1 MSVIRETQDR
11 SDPQQNYSLD
21 PTKISIGA
29 AGGLAETSGTIPEPP
44 PIIQPGAD
52 EGNRKQRALEALE
65 SLRGIG
71 SGVPQE
77 PENLRTYN
85 PPLPDEPLNIPE
97 IGTQF
102 VSNIGD
108 AMGKGVVNPPLYNA
122 QKSGSRFDN
131 LLGIQRQRPPSE
143 NNEIFGPVLP
153 ISPDESK
160 RIEVIDPIT
169 GSRTFK
175 KVSNLFGKAPILGP
189 FGGNFV
195 SGFGGIINGTQQL
208 TNQLLRG
215 DLTAEE
221 KVSESFK
228 VIEQLSASWLQ
239 SLKVAESLG
248 FDPDAIDRRAWGY
261 KEFEDG
267 VVFNPLGNN
276 PVLRKALMK
285 DPVGFVGNLAI
296 ASLENPLGA
305 IATIGAG
312 SEWGDSG
319 PGAFGMLMYAL
330 TNITSLPISAVQDL
344 HTLVKEGNPYGT
356 LVNGK
361 FLRSIQG
368 RDYSFTA
375 AQRVLPDGTVDNRL
389 SLWAQQAEEPKTWE
403 EWAQRNWLSSGIIN
417 SGDFIRKSLTGESG
431 LDNPVSFF
439 GIKPPK
445 NMIGLSEF
453 VTAMVL
459 DGGVDFASGSALLKL
474 QDVHASNKAFNSAI
488 KGAPTPFDSLEV
500 LQARQARNS
509 KRIKQL
515 QNRFVKNGGLNAKDT
530 DELRNLNI
538 MAQENQRLVDRV
550 SDWGSPLEV
559 PTDLTPRGV
568 VKELARSD
576 EVIQT
581 TENLQRV
588 TSAGGIDAKAPGQD
602 IVPQKPVDGFVV
614 NADGTI
620 NFAYDPKA
628 TPKPQGVTLTS
639 VDTGFSTNQADD
651 ILTTL
656 PDGTSVAKGPTN
668 FDPATGMFKRN
679 TGAVMEGVPPVGQAA
694 VLPPRP
700 NFDTLETAT
709 VNNPAASA
717 KIERAKQHFIRL
729 EADELEESTVI
740 EPEVLGGEP
749 RVVDIIPEEED
760 TIIEVAASSDGL
772 IRGRVREKLL
782 RQQRDLPGV
791 SERAALPEVQEV
803 VEAAPDLEQQLQ
815 RVNRIIDDPELFNA
829 LPEAEQ
835 AELRAIKA
843 EIDEAL
849 GVAPEVEDIAD
860 TAAQQLQ
867 RVDRILNDPELFNAL
882 PEADQA
888 ELRAIKAELEGQRV
902 EAPIEPEPLEPTIV
916 SAQALPQREV
926 IAQAVET
933 AKRTTNI
940 EDFVDDTGRIRVE
953 EITQIIEDLSDSQI
967 NVMTTF
973 NRARADLV
981 NLKTQPIKGDE
992 VIGVP
997 TPASI
1002 KNIQDTARY
1011 LAVKE
1016 QIFNSYFAR
1025 NSKEVSAAIT
1035 RGERFITELQEKI
1048 SVAEEALGNLDPA
1061 SVAAGELLD
1070 RLATLEDLADDIQ
1083 KNIDFLGAKSQTGQ
1097 RGRLARLRAAY
1108 RKGKIPEPGQP
1119 KRTLPVSPENRRE
1132 ITRVKAI
1139 IDELDNQ
1146 ITRTTNPENI
1156 RQLEAT
1162 KRVAQERLKELQT
1175 PVEAPVD
1182 VEQLQNIRAEV
1193 AEDVEQATAR
1203 IIGGD
1208 VPPPPPPRDPG
1219 LTAPAPE
1226 PLDPTIAAADDLP
1239 TPQAEPLDDLDELDS
1254 EASTILETIA
1264 STENLEATTIIE
1276 NLEHTQTELES
1287 VISSLQEAYVALPP
1301 ASPQRKLLEAAI
1313 DETVGE
1319 HKKIQSQINRTR
1331 LGEVT
1336 SDGFERNIEF
1346 EYDPND
1352 YRSAASPFNEAE
1364 DPAQVYVPWVEAD
1377 GNIHRTPMS
1386 EFRQDN
1392 LGSAEVR
1399 PEMMDA
1405 YPFENVVGD
1414 LANQPDNYVENFYS
1428 HLVKK
1433 VTQMEAMYTEEAAKF
1448 QKLLSKVPTTSW
1460 KRKPIQKNL
1469 PQQATTTLPDQ
1480 FADRVAKNK
1489 VINNADGLGNGVQP
1503 VYHGTRGRDIALT
1516 SNPIEVS
1523 ASGPLGVGTYLTT
1536 DPENAVNYARSM
1548 GVPNRPNV
1556 DGTQFNANVGSV
1568 FRVTINSDRILDARK
1583 ALPKAVKAELKNVLT
1598 DTTSAQFKTLL
1609 GNNAGGEQLA
1619 IALGK
1624 AIDNANNHRQLID
1637 QIDIAIDVWA
1647 RQALGTANLPEEVVL
1662 QTQRAVAITYR
1673 SFGIDAVQMTK
1684 KLKGY
1689 VDPITEIAVINPQV
1703 MRATAVQ
1710 DMKVP
1715 SPVRQAAHRSNAE
1728 VITNKIYKTKRT
1740 RDAAIEAKMKLA
1752 SQRSHET
1759 GKRYKKLTEQLDE
1772 VGSVRADRKIQQE
1785 IDRVD
1790 AFYKKFDA
1798 DENLFGA
1805 ANERIRARNASRT
1818 VPNQFKTQASF
1829 EDLPYKLNPDGSP
1842 KIDFKDFNEFLKK
1855 QKDKGIKISDEIE
1868 DRMRRLYTEYVTNQA
1883 ATQTQQQAMAQ
1894 KEKIIQ
1900 GIVDTAFSQ
1909 HITDMVNLNET
1920 SVGRFQQW
1928 MAMLFDYKWQALNPT
1943 VLSEAGKIRSTLS
1956 KASNVANGLIE
1967 QYARFQIAPLV
1978 DEFMKIG
1985 RAHLKP
1991 KVGHTL
1997 DFRRLMMDVLEIGAF
2012 EKLNAQARLMPG
2024 ARALQKAKYDRLI
2037 NELQQFIDEPV
2048 IESLLDFSR
2057 RISASAD
2064 EVRMVANS
2072 AGLSLGRV
2080 NGIGYVERV
2089 LDPDVL
2095 RWWRATERKT
2105 KAKAFS
2111 KFVDDTAKRL
2121 DVNVQ
2126 KSRGSFVFVPEDI
2139 DVLATL
2145 LRKDRDELMA
2155 MVDNNEL
2162 YDYLRAQDPK
2172 VTQALE
2178 DFGILS
2184 KIHLSNREATEF
2196 LLEQFGDNL
2205 PELINKE
2212 LFLTNPQDAFK
2223 QYANSLREQVQRS
2236 GVFKLLFGQGTK
2248 NGWIVP
2254 ASVYDALPA
2263 NAAEAKRI
2271 RDIGIPELFGE
2282 KAGKLSKDDF
2292 VELPASVIEKWAPAY
2307 KADGTVFVHKTV
2319 NNQIN
2324 SMVNLFGHPESA
2336 NVVFQAAYSLS
2347 RFWNEAMLLGKNFWY
2362 TANIALDSIKQAF
2375 AAGTDLM
2382 QFPKAM
2388 HAITRI
2394 ILRNDLSGL
2403 DNTRKVFASFGGK
2416 LVTEKQMTLDFF
2428 QMWGK
2433 TLAPQQI
2440 KGIGTTKKTLVQLNP
2455 VRGARWYAN
2464 FIQSFGPHEAGKSL
2478 LQDVRALQS
2487 SVFDKF
2493 GRAAAHAE
2501 MIARY
2506 AAYRTW
2512 MDRSPA
2518 KLNNK
2523 IGLTAKKFAH
2533 YYTAEEITDPN
2544 KAWRHMEDYF
2554 TNWDT
2559 VGTVPGLVGLFR
2571 PFLSY
2576 GLWNSPSQVRQ
2587 FIKNPQGYRNQ
2598 ARMMYYMNQ
2607 RLFAKEDMN
2616 EAAMPTWM
2624 SDSYYTGY
2632 DIEGNPMMLLPHGF
2646 DTRFDAITSLEKT
2659 EQQFLSDQK
2668 ILSGSTKEKLEQMQ
2682 REVDDVTLFGQ
2693 LLGKSAITKTL
2704 VELATGET
2712 LTNVP
2717 IVDPTTGRGP
2727 LTGLPWRAE
2736 HLLLAYPPLKAIVKT
2751 NPGNILGR
2759 PEMRD
2764 SETGQVISPGVPGL
2778 IGGHIPVERGSNL
2791 DKYLRNPE
2799 TATNFE
2805 KGMRLL
2811 ARIGGPVRFIDRA
2824 SNMRTTMR
2832 QMNRLLRETT
2842 KQKAELEA
2850 KYDKML
2856 KEGRDKTSPK
2866 IFKET
2871 ETKLRRMIWYRM
2883 NLQKDMTVMNLYFRA
2898 NNLATDK
2905 DITVIDKLELE
2916 NFVRENGSPIYEE
2929 FVEKSIDD
2937 LNLLIELMPEEFE

>member
-1 MSVIRETQDR
+1 MSVIRETQNR

-29 AGGLAETSGTIPEPP
+29 AGGLAETSGTIPEPS
-44 PIIQPGAD
+44 PIIQPGFD

-65 SLRGIG
+65 GIG
-71 SGVPQE
+71 EIGSNIPQR

-122 QKSGSRFDN
+122 QKGGSRFDN
-131 LLGIQRQRPPSE
+131 LLGVQRQRPPSD
-143 NNEIFGPVLP
+143 NPDIFGPPRQVATDEGKP
-153 ISPDESK
+153 IE
-160 RIEVIDPIT
+160 IVDPIT

-175 KVSNLFGKAPILGP
+175 KVSNLLGKSPILGP

-228 VIEQLSASWLQ
+228 VMEALSAEWLQ
-239 SLKVAESLG
+239 SLKIAESLG

-267 VVFNPLGNN
+267 TVFNPLGNI
-276 PVLRKALMK
+276 PVMQKAFMK
-285 DPVGFVGNLAI
+285 DPLGFVGNLAV
-296 ASLENPLGA
+296 ASAENPLGA
-305 IATIGAG
+305 IATLGAG
-312 SEWGDSG
+312 SEWGEAG
-319 PGAFGMLMYAL
+319 PGAFGMAMYAL
-330 TNITSLPISAVQDL
+330 TNITSLPIAAVQDL
-344 HTLVKEGNPYGT
+344 HTLVKEGNLYSTT
-356 LVNGK
+356 LNGK
-361 FLRSIQG
+361 FLRSLQG
-368 RDYSFTA
+368 RDYSFTS

-389 SLWAQQAEEPKTWE
+389 SLWAQQQEEPKTWE
-403 EWAQRNWLSSGIIN
+403 DWAKRNWIAAGYIN
-417 SGDFIRKSLTGESG
+417 TGDYVRKALTGESG

-453 VTAMVL
+453 AVGMVL
-459 DGGVDFASGSALLKL
+459 DGGVDFASASAFTKL
-474 QDVHASNKAFNSAI
+474 QDVHASNKAFNSAV

-500 LQARQARNS
+500 LQARQTRNS
-509 KRIKQL
+509 KRIRQL
-515 QNRFVKNGGLNAKDT
+515 QNRFVKNGGLNAADT

-576 EVIQT
+576 ELIEE
-581 TENLQRV
+581 TENIQRV

-602 IVPQKPVDGFVV
+602 IAPQKPVDGFVV
-614 NADGTI
+614 RDDGTI
-620 NFAYDPKA
+620 DFAYDPKA
-628 TPKPQGVTLTS
+628 TPRPKGVTLNS

-651 ILTTL
+651 ILVSL

-679 TGAVMEGVPPVGQAA
+679 TGAVMEGIPPTGQAA

-700 NFDTLETAT
+700 NFEQLETT
-709 VNNPAASA
+709 VVNNPTASA
-717 KIERAKQHFIRL
+717 KIEQAKQHFIRL
-729 EADELEESTVI
+729 EADDLEESTVI
-740 EPEVLGGEP
+740 EPTVLGGEF
-749 RVVDIIPEEED
+749 RVVDIIPEEEN
-760 TIIEVAASSDGL
+760 TIIEVAASPDGL
-772 IRGRVREKLL
+772 IRGRVREKLQARQL

-791 SERAALPEVQEV
+791 PERAALPEGQ
-803 VEAAPDLEQQLQ
+803 
-815 RVNRIIDDPELFNA
+815 
-829 LPEAEQ
+829 
-835 AELRAIKA
+835 
-843 EIDEAL
+843 
-849 GVAPEVEDIAD
+849 VA
-860 TAAQQLQ
+860 
-867 RVDRILNDPELFNAL
+867 
-882 PEADQA
+882 
-888 ELRAIKAELEGQRV
+888 
-902 EAPIEPEPLEPTIV
+902 EPLEPTIAT
-916 SAQALPQREV
+916 AQALPQREV

-940 EDFVDDTGRIRVE
+940 EDFVDDAGRIKVE
-953 EITQIIEDLSDSQI
+953 EITQVIEDLSDSQI
-967 NVMTTF
+967 NVMETF

-981 NLKTQPIKGDE
+981 NLRTQPIKGAE

-1002 KNIQDTARY
+1002 KNIQDTSRY

-1016 QIFNSYFAR
+1016 QIFNSYFAQ

-1035 RGERFITELQEKI
+1035 RGQRFITELQQKI
-1048 SVAEEALGNLDPA
+1048 FAAEEALGKLDPA
-1061 SVAAGELLD
+1061 SDAAGELLD

-1097 RGRLARLRAAY
+1097 RGRLSRLRAAY
-1108 RKGKIPEPGQP
+1108 RKGKIPEPEG
-1119 KRTLPVSPENRRE
+1119 V
-1132 ITRVKAI
+1132 
-1139 IDELDNQ
+1139 
-1146 ITRTTNPENI
+1146 
-1156 RQLEAT
+1156 
-1162 KRVAQERLKELQT
+1162 T
-1175 PVEAPVD
+1175 P
-1182 VEQLQNIRAEV
+1182 R
-1193 AEDVEQATAR
+1193 
-1203 IIGGD
+1203 
-1208 VPPPPPPRDPG
+1208 
-1219 LTAPAPE
+1219 APE
-1226 PLDPTIAAADDLP
+1226 PLEPTIAAADDLAI
-1239 TPQAEPLDDLDELDS
+1239 Q
-1254 EASTILETIA
+1254 
-1264 STENLEATTIIE
+1264 
-1276 NLEHTQTELES
+1276 NLEHTQSELES
-1287 VISSLQEAYVALPP
+1287 VISNLQEAYVALPP
-1301 ASPQRKLLEAAI
+1301 GPQRKLLEAAI

-1331 LGEVT
+1331 LGDVT
-1336 SDGFERNIEF
+1336 SDGFSRNIEF

-1352 YRSAASPFNEAE
+1352 YRSASSPFNEAE

-1377 GNIHRTPMS
+1377 GKIHRTPIS
-1386 EFRQDN
+1386 EFRAGN
-1392 LGSAEVR
+1392 LGTAEVR

-1414 LANQPDNYVENFYS
+1414 LASQPDNYVENFYS

-1448 QKLLSKVPTTSW
+1448 QKLLEKIPTTSW

-1489 VINNADGLGNGVQP
+1489 VINNADGLGDGVQP

-1516 SNPIEVS
+1516 SDPVEVS
-1523 ASGPLGVGTYLTT
+1523 ASGPMGVGTYLTT

-1583 ALPKAVKAELKNVLT
+1583 AIPKAVKAELKNVLA
-1598 DTTSAQFKTLL
+1598 DTTSQQFKTLL
-1609 GNNAGGEQLA
+1609 GNNAGGDQLA

-1624 AIDNANNHRQLID
+1624 AIDNANNHKQLID

-1647 RQALGTANLPEEVVL
+1647 RQTLGTANLPEEIVL
-1662 QTQRAVAITYR
+1662 QTQRAVALTYR
-1673 SFGIDAVQMTK
+1673 SFGIDAVQITK

-1728 VITNKIYKTKRT
+1728 VITNKIYGTKRT
-1740 RDAAIEAKMKLA
+1740 SDAAVEAKMKLA

-1759 GKRYKKLTEQLDE
+1759 GKRYKKLTEQLNE

-1805 ANERIRARNASRT
+1805 VNERIRARNASRT
-1818 VPNQFKTQASF
+1818 VPNQLKTQADF

-1883 ATQTQQQAMAQ
+1883 ATQTTQQAMAQ

-1920 SVGRFQQW
+1920 SIGRFQQW
-1928 MAMLFDYKWQALNPT
+1928 MAMLFDYKWQALNPR
-1943 VLSEAGKIRSTLS
+1943 VLSEAGFVRDALA

-1985 RAHLKP
+1985 KAHLKP
-1991 KVGHTL
+1991 KVGHKL

-2012 EKLNAQARLMPG
+2012 EKLNAQARLMPE
-2024 ARALQKAKYDRLI
+2024 ARALQKAKYDKLI
-2037 NELQQFIDEPV
+2037 DELKQFVDEPV

-2064 EVRMVANS
+2064 EVRMVAN
-2072 AGLSLGRV
+2072 AVGLNLGRV
-2080 NGIGYVERV
+2080 QGIGYVERV

-2111 KFVDDTAKRL
+2111 RFVDDSAKRL

-2126 KSRGSFVFVPEDI
+2126 KSRGSFVFVPEDV

-2145 LRKDRDELMA
+2145 LKKDRDELMA
-2155 MVDNNEL
+2155 MMDNNEL
-2162 YDYLRAQDPK
+2162 YDYLRAQDSA

-2184 KIHLSNREATEF
+2184 KVHLSNREATEF

-2212 LFLTNPQDAFK
+2212 LFLTNPEDAFK

-2254 ASVYDALPA
+2254 SSVYDALPA

-2271 RDIGIPELFGE
+2271 QDIGIPELFGGVS
-2282 KAGKLSKDDF
+2282 GKLSKDDF

-2307 KADGTVFVHKTV
+2307 KAEGTVFVHKTV
-2319 NNQIN
+2319 NNQMN

-2347 RFWNEAMLLGKNFWY
+2347 RFWNEAMLLGKTGWY
-2362 TANIALDSIKQAF
+2362 TTNIAIDSIKQAF

-2388 HAITRI
+2388 NVITRG
-2394 ILRNDLSGL
+2394 ILRGDLSGL
-2403 DNTRKVFASFGGK
+2403 NDTRKVFASFGGK
-2416 LVTEKQMTLDFF
+2416 LVTEKQMTLDFL

-2433 TLAPQQI
+2433 NLAPQALQDI
-2440 KGIGTTKKTLVQLNP
+2440 EGGRNLRNLQKMLNP
-2455 VRGARWYAN
+2455 IRGARWYTN
-2464 FIQSFGPHEAGKSL
+2464 FIQSFGPTEALGAV
-2478 LQDVRALQS
+2478 LQDARALQAT
-2487 SVFDKF
+2487 VFSKF
-2493 GRAAAHAE
+2493 FGKTAAHAE

-2518 KLNNK
+2518 KLQNK

-2559 VGTVPGLVGLFR
+2559 VGKVPGMVGLLR

-2576 GLWNSPSQVRQ
+2576 GMWNSPSQVRQ
-2587 FIKNPQGYRNQ
+2587 FIKNPLGYRNQ

-2616 EAAMPTWM
+2616 ESSIPTWM

-2632 DIEGNPMMLLPHGF
+2632 DIEGTPMMLLPHGF

-2659 EQQFLSDQK
+2659 EQRFLADQN
-2668 ILSGSTKEKLEQMQ
+2668 ILTGSTKEKLEQMQ
-2682 REVDDVTLFGQ
+2682 REVDDVTLFRQ
-2693 LLGKSAITKTL
+2693 LLDKSPITKTL
-2704 VELATGET
+2704 VELSTGET
-2712 LTNVP
+2712 LDNVP
-2717 IVDPTTGRGP
+2717 VVDPITGRGP
-2727 LTGLPWRAE
+2727 LTGMPWQAE
-2736 HLLLAYPPLKAIVKT
+2736 HLLMAYPPLKAIVKT

-2759 PEMRD
+2759 PEIRD
-2764 SETGQVISPGVPGL
+2764 SETGQVIAPGVPGL

-2824 SNMRTTMR
+2824 SNMRMTMR
-2832 QMNRLLRETT
+2832 QMNRLLRDTT

-2856 KEGRDKTSPK
+2856 KDGRDKTSPK

-2871 ETKLRRMIWYRM
+2871 ETKLRRMIWFRM
-2883 NLQKDMTVMNLYFRA
+2883 NLQKDMTVMNLYFKA

-2905 DITVIDKLELE
+2905 DIIAIDKLELE

-2937 LNLLIELMPEEFE
+2937 LNLLIELVPEEFN

>member
-11 SDPQQNYSLD
+11 NDPQQNYSLD
-21 PTKISIGA
+21 PTKISIGN
-29 AGGLAETSGTIPEPP
+29 AGGLAETSGTIPEPS
-44 PIIQPGAD
+44 PIILPGAD

-65 SLRGIG
+65 GIG
-71 SGVPQE
+71 EIDSNIPQQFE
-77 PENLRTYN
+77 DLRTYN

-122 QKSGSRFDN
+122 QKGGSRFDN
-131 LLGIQRQRPPSE
+131 LLGVQGQRPPSD
-143 NNEIFGPVLP
+143 NPDIFGPPRQVAV
-153 ISPDESK
+153 DESK
-160 RIEVIDPIT
+160 PIRVTDPVT
-169 GSRTFK
+169 GETTLK
-175 KVSNLFGKAPILGP
+175 KVSNFLGKAPLIGS

-195 SGFGGIINGTQQL
+195 SEFSGIINGTQQI

-228 VIEQLSASWLQ
+228 VMEALSAEWLQ
-239 SLKVAESLG
+239 RLNVAETLG
-248 FDPDAIDRRAWGY
+248 FNPDAIDRRAWGY

-267 VVFNPLGNN
+267 TVFNPLGNI
-276 PVLRKALMK
+276 PVMQQAFMK
-285 DPVGFVGNLAI
+285 DPMGFIGNLAV
-296 ASLENPLGA
+296 ASTENPLGA

-312 SEWGDSG
+312 SEWGDAG
-319 PGAFGMLMYAL
+319 PGAFGALMYGL
-330 TNITSLPISAVQDL
+330 TNITSAPIAAVQDL
-344 HTLVKEGNPYGT
+344 HTLVKEGNPYSVA
-356 LVNGK
+356 LNGK
-361 FLRSIQG
+361 FLRSLQG

-375 AQRVLPDGTVDNRL
+375 AQRINSETGEVDNRL
-389 SLWAQQAEEPKTWE
+389 SLWAAHLEEPKTWE
-403 EWAQRNWLSSGIIN
+403 DWAKRNWLAAGYIN
-417 SGDFIRKSLTGESG
+417 TGDYIRKTLTGESG

-445 NMIGLSEF
+445 NIIGLQEF
-453 VTAMVL
+453 AMSMVL
-459 DGGVDFASGSALLKL
+459 DGGVDFATGSAFMKL
-474 QDVHASNKAFNSAI
+474 QDIHASNKAFNSAV

-500 LQARQARNS
+500 LQARQTRNS

-538 MAQENQRLVDRV
+538 MAQENQRLIDRV

-559 PTDLTPRGV
+559 PTDLSPEGV
-568 VKELARSD
+568 VRELARSD
-576 EVIQT
+576 EIIQE
-581 TENLQRV
+581 TENIQRV

-614 NADGTI
+614 NPDGSI

-651 ILTTL
+651 ILVSL

-668 FDPATGMFKRN
+668 FDPSTGVFKRK
-679 TGAVMEGVPPVGQAA
+679 TGAVMEGTPPVGQAA
-694 VLPPRP
+694 ELPPAPVVGR
-700 NFDTLETAT
+700 LEEIAERQRGLEFLDEKIAQLEEAVRTAT
-709 VNNPAASA
+709 TAEEQRGFAAGVVQVRKQRVEAARKLDALKNQTDNPVVAG
-717 KIERAKQHFIRL
+717 KLEQAKQHYLRL
-729 EADELEESTVI
+729 VEDDLEETTAAI
-740 EPEVLGGEP
+740 QPDVLGAEP
-749 RVVDIIPEEED
+749 QVLAPITPEEE
-760 TIIEVAASSDGL
+760 TIIQVAASPDGL
-772 IRGRVREKLL
+772 IRGRVEEKLRL
-782 RQQRDLPGV
+782 RRQQEITGVPGREAPTV
-791 SERAALPEVQEV
+791 RSRAALPEGQ
-803 VEAAPDLEQQLQ
+803 
-815 RVNRIIDDPELFNA
+815 
-829 LPEAEQ
+829 
-835 AELRAIKA
+835 
-843 EIDEAL
+843 
-849 GVAPEVEDIAD
+849 IA
-860 TAAQQLQ
+860 
-867 RVDRILNDPELFNAL
+867 
-882 PEADQA
+882 
-888 ELRAIKAELEGQRV
+888 
-902 EAPIEPEPLEPTIV
+902 EPLEPTIAT
-916 SAQALPQREV
+916 AQALPQRE
-926 IAQAVET
+926 IISQAVST
-933 AKRTTNI
+933 AKRTTNVA
-940 EDFVDDTGRIRVE
+940 DFVDDAGRIKVE
-953 EITQIIEDLSDSQI
+953 EITQVIEDLSDSQI
-967 NVMTTF
+967 NVMETF
-973 NRARADLV
+973 NKARADLV
-981 NLKTQPIKGDE
+981 NLKTQPIKGAE

-1002 KNIQDTARY
+1002 KNIQDTSRY

-1016 QIFNSYFAR
+1016 QIFNSYFAQ
-1025 NSKEVSAAIT
+1025 NSKEVSSAIT
-1035 RGERFITELQEKI
+1035 RGERFITELQVKI
-1048 SVAEEALGNLDPA
+1048 SAAEEALGKLDPA
-1061 SVAAGELLD
+1061 SDAAGELLD

-1097 RGRLARLRAAY
+1097 RGRLSRLRAAY
-1108 RKGKIPEPGQP
+1108 RKGKIAEPEG
-1119 KRTLPVSPENRRE
+1119 V
-1132 ITRVKAI
+1132 
-1139 IDELDNQ
+1139 
-1146 ITRTTNPENI
+1146 
-1156 RQLEAT
+1156 
-1162 KRVAQERLKELQT
+1162 T
-1175 PVEAPVD
+1175 PRPP
-1182 VEQLQNIRAEV
+1182 EV
-1193 AEDVEQATAR
+1193 A
-1203 IIGGD
+1203 
-1208 VPPPPPPRDPG
+1208 
-1219 LTAPAPE
+1219 APTPE
-1226 PLDPTIAAADDLP
+1226 PLEPTIAAADDLP
-1239 TPQAEPLDDLDELDS
+1239 TPQAELLEPTIAAADDLV
-1254 EASTILETIA
+1254 IQ
-1264 STENLEATTIIE
+1264 

-1287 VISSLQEAYVALPP
+1287 IISNLQEAYIALPP

-1319 HKKIQSQINRTR
+1319 HKKIQSQINRAR
-1331 LGEVT
+1331 LGDVT
-1336 SDGFERNIEF
+1336 SDGFDRNIEF
-1346 EYDPND
+1346 DYDPND

-1364 DPAQVYVPWVEAD
+1364 DPAQVYVPWVDAD
-1377 GNIHRTPMS
+1377 GKIHRTPMS
-1386 EFRQDN
+1386 EFRAGN
-1392 LGSAEVR
+1392 LGTAEVR

-1405 YPFENVVGD
+1405 YPFENIVGD
-1414 LANQPDNYVENFYS
+1414 LSQQPDNYVENFYS

-1433 VTQMEAMYTEEAAKF
+1433 VTQIEAMYVEEAAKF
-1448 QKLLSKVPTTSW
+1448 QKLLEKIPTTSW

-1469 PQQATTTLPDQ
+1469 PQQATTTLPGQ
-1480 FADRVAKNK
+1480 LADRVVRNR
-1489 VINNADGLGNGVQP
+1489 VINNADGLGDGVQP

-1536 DPENAVNYARSM
+1536 EPENAANYARSM

-1583 ALPKAVKAELKNVLT
+1583 AIPKAIKAELKNVLT
-1598 DTTSAQFKTLL
+1598 DTTSAQFRTLL

-1624 AIDNANNHRQLID
+1624 AIDNANNHKQLID

-1647 RQALGTANLPEEVVL
+1647 RKTLGTANLPEEIVL

-1715 SPVRQAAHRSNAE
+1715 SPIRQAAHRSNAE
-1728 VITNKIYKTKRT
+1728 VISNKIYGTKRT
-1740 RDAAIEAKMKLA
+1740 KDAAFEAKMKLA
-1752 SQRSHET
+1752 SQRVHET
-1759 GKRYKKLTEQLDE
+1759 GKRYKKATEQLNE
-1772 VGSVRADRKIQQE
+1772 VGAIRADRKIQQE

-1790 AFYKKFDA
+1790 ASYKKFDA

-1805 ANERIRARNASRT
+1805 ANERIRARNASRS
-1818 VPNQFKTQASF
+1818 VPNQLKTQASF

-1920 SVGRFQQW
+1920 SIGRFQQW
-1928 MAMLFDYKWQALNPT
+1928 MAMLFDYKWQALNPS
-1943 VLSEAGKIRSTLS
+1943 VLSEAGKVRSTLA

-1978 DEFMKIG
+1978 NEFMKIG
-1985 RAHLKP
+1985 KAHLKP
-1991 KVGHTL
+1991 KVSHQL
-1997 DFRRLMMDVLEIGAF
+1997 DFRRLMMDILEIGAY
-2012 EKLNAQARLMPG
+2012 EKLNAQARLMPE
-2024 ARALQKAKYDRLI
+2024 ARALQKAKYDKLI
-2037 NELQQFIDEPV
+2037 NDLKQFVDEPV

-2064 EVRMVANS
+2064 EVRMVAN
-2072 AGLSLGRV
+2072 AVGLNLGKV
-2080 NGIGYVERV
+2080 SGIGYVERV

-2111 KFVDDTAKRL
+2111 RFVDDAAKRL

-2155 MVDNNEL
+2155 MMDNNEL

-2184 KIHLSNREATEF
+2184 KVHLSNREATEF

-2212 LFLTNPQDAFK
+2212 LFLTNPEDAFK

-2236 GVFKLLFGQGTK
+2236 GVFKLLFGQGMK

-2254 ASVYDALPA
+2254 SSVYDALPA

-2271 RDIGIPELFGE
+2271 QDIGIPELFGGTS
-2282 KAGKLSKDDF
+2282 GKLSKDDF

-2307 KADGTVFVHKTV
+2307 KAEGTVFVHKTV
-2319 NNQIN
+2319 NNQMN

-2336 NVVFQAAYSLS
+2336 NVVFQAAYQLS
-2347 RFWNEAMLLGKNFWY
+2347 RFWNEAMLLGKTGWY

-2388 HAITRI
+2388 HVVTRG
-2394 ILRNDLSGL
+2394 ILRGDLSGL
-2403 DNTRKVFASFGGK
+2403 DDTRKVWASFGGK
-2416 LVTEKQMTLDFF
+2416 LVTEKQMTLDFL

-2433 TLAPQQI
+2433 NLAPQALQAI
-2440 KGIGTTKKTLVQLNP
+2440 EGGRNLRNLSKMLDP

-2464 FIQSFGPHEAGKSL
+2464 FIQSFGPTEALGAV
-2478 LQDVRALQS
+2478 LQDARALQGT
-2487 SVFDKF
+2487 VFSKLF
-2493 GRAAAHAE
+2493 GQPAAHAE

-2518 KLNNK
+2518 KLQNK
-2523 IGLTAKKFAH
+2523 VGLTAKKFAH

-2559 VGTVPGLVGLFR
+2559 VGKVPGMVGLLR

-2576 GLWNSPSQVRQ
+2576 GMWNSPSQVRQ

-2616 EAAMPTWM
+2616 EASMPTWM

-2632 DIEGNPMMLLPHGF
+2632 DIEGTPMMLLPHGF

-2659 EQQFLSDQK
+2659 ERQFLADQN

-2682 REVDDVTLFGQ
+2682 REIDDVTLWRKLFE
-2693 LLGKSAITKTL
+2693 KSAVTKAFIEG
-2704 VELATGET
+2704 VTGRTIE
-2712 LTNVP
+2712 NVP
-2717 IVDPTTGRGP
+2717 VVDPTTGRGP
-2727 LTGLPWRAE
+2727 LTGMPWQAE
-2736 HLLLAYPPLKAIVKT
+2736 HLLMAYPLFKSIVKI

-2759 PEMRD
+2759 PEIRD
-2764 SETGQVISPGVPGL
+2764 SETGQVIAPGVPGL

-2824 SNMRTTMR
+2824 SNMRMTMA
-2832 QMNRLLRETT
+2832 QMNRLLRDTT
-2842 KQKAELEA
+2842 KQKTELEA

-2856 KEGRDKTSPK
+2856 KDGRDKTSPK

-2883 NLQKDMTVMNLYFRA
+2883 NLQKDMAVMNLYFRA

-2905 DITVIDKLELE
+2905 DITAIDKLELE

-2929 FVEKSIDD
+2929 FIEKSIDD